1 MAATHTIKVITEDG
15 EHVSFECK
23 SDEDVITAAIRQDIY
38 LMSSCREGGC
48 ATCKGFCGE
57 GDYKL
62 VGCSVQALPPDEE
75 EEGQVLLCRCFP
87 ESDMEVEV
95 PYTYSR
101 ISFAPEDQFFT
112 AEVVA
117 AMPISVNAMRFQLKK
132 SGDNGSRKVAFDPGQ
147 YMDIQIPGTDLTRS
161 FSPANTPNDDGDL
174 EFLIRVLP
182 DGQFSNYLKTGVQV
196 GQQLTVKGPLGIFG
210 LKENGFRP
218 RYFIAG
224 GTGLAPILSMVRH
237 MHYWKEPQETR
248 IYFGVTKQEEM
259 FYADELRALE
269 AAMPNLTVRLCVWK
283 YEEGWDGERGNAI
296 EILRKDL
303 EQNPVKADVYL
314 CGPPGMVDAAHA
326 VCNEFGIPKDQ
337 IYLEK
342 FLASGPCG
350 EACDVRVVH
359 EHQEHSHR
367 DMAVTLS
374 HAAEP
379 IENVGP

>member
-15 EHVSFECK
+15 EQVSFDCK

-38 LMSSCREGGC
+38 LMSSCWEGGC
-48 ATCKGFCGE
+48 ATCKGFCAE

-87 ESDMEVEV
+87 ETDLEVEV

-117 AMPISVNAMRFQLKK
+117 ANPISVNAMRLKLKK
-132 SGDNGSRKVAFDPGQ
+132 DGSNGDKRVIFEPGQ
-147 YMDIQIPGTDLTRS
+147 YMDIQIPGTDVTRS
-161 FSPANTPNDDGDL
+161 FSPANTPNHEGDL

-182 DGQFSNYLKTGVQV
+182 DGQVSNYLKTGVRV
-196 GQQLTVKGPLGIFG
+196 GQQVTVKGPLGIFG

-237 MHYWKEPQETR
+237 MHQWKEPQETR
-248 IYFGVTKQEEM
+248 VYFGVTKQDEM
-259 FYADELRALE
+259 FYVDELRALE

-283 YEEGWDGERGNAI
+283 YEDGWDGERGNAI
-296 EILRKDL
+296 EVLRRDL
-303 EQNPVKADVYL
+303 EQNPVSPDVYL

-326 VCNEFGIPKDQ
+326 ACDEFGIPKEQ

-342 FLASGPCG
+342 FLPSGPCG
-350 EACDVRVVH
+350 AACDASVVH
-359 EHQEHSHR
+359 EHHEHSHVHR
-367 DMAVTLS
+367 DAALS
-374 HAAEP
+374 HAVDA
-379 IENVGP
+379 